1 MDDTNVNIVDEK
13 FMKALY
19 GNPAPSETQVWP
31 TAYMLVYDSVG
42 DE

>member
-1 MDDTNVNIVDEK
+1 MDDTSVNIVDEK

-19 GNPAPSETQVWP
+19 GNPGMTENQVWP